1 MPFSLRSDEPAKNRP
16 RSGRSTGVP
25 SPTVSKHNAS
35 IRRPIPLTIA
45 AVIVGLQGTGL
56 LALGV
61 YLIESGLFG
70 SPDSVSVAITTGLL
84 AVVGGLALLAV
95 AYGLI
100 KIRVW
105 SRSPAI
111 LWQLLTIGV
120 AWYQLQAGLGELG
133 IPLIVTAAITVV
145 LLLTPS
151 ATNALERRTA
161 GQLPEA
167 RNG

>member
-1 MPFSLRSDEPAKNRP
+1 M
-16 RSGRSTGVP
+16 
-25 SPTVSKHNAS
+25 SKHNAS

-56 LALGV
+56 MAAGF

-70 SPDSVSVAITTGLL
+70 SPDSVSVAVTTGLL
-84 AVVGGLALLAV
+84 ALAGGLALLAV

-120 AWYQLQAGLGELG
+120 GWYQLQAGLGELG
-133 IPLIVTAAITVV
+133 IPLIVIAATTVV

-161 GQLPEA
+161 GHLPEA
-167 RNG
+167 GNG

>member
-1 MPFSLRSDEPAKNRP
+1 M
-16 RSGRSTGVP
+16 
-25 SPTVSKHNAS
+25 SKHNAS

-45 AVIVGLQGTGL
+45 AVVVGLQGTGL
-56 LALGV
+56 LAAGF

-70 SPDSVSVAITTGLL
+70 SPESVSIAITTGLL
-84 AVVGGLALLAV
+84 AMAGGLALLGV

-120 AWYQLQAGLGELG
+120 GWYQLQAGLGELG
-133 IPLIVTAAITVV
+133 IPLIVIAATTVV

-151 ATNALERRTA
+151 ATNALERRA
-161 GQLPEA
+161 VGHLPEA
-167 RNG
+167 DNG